1 MVQTI
6 INEKP
11 TPLPNG
17 HVKEIVITNSPVT
30 TEVMSA
36 VNSLGLPPGILKL
49 IKNVQHGVSARL
61 NVEMKTNALNGESKL
76 IENELVNYYLK
87 TSDVESAKQFL
98 ATSNNLESQK
108 KLSDILYVNKDYA
121 DCRSVVNNLA
131 VYQNAKNQIEI
142 QNYSLLLNCLLD
154 LAGQGKTIYEL
165 TSAQEQIIR
174 NVAST
179 NTQAAINA
187 QVILYSV
194 YGDEFEHPILKKP
207 LQLRNQKIQNE
218 QSVIPDVQLYPNPT
232 NGNITIECGT
242 NLIGSCI
249 NFELIDIIG
258 NQVFSTSFT
267 SSEKND
273 FVIPDLSPGL
283 YMYRIKAD
291 DGSILIEDKLVITE

>member
-30 TEVMSA
+30 SEVMSA

-108 KLSDILYVNKDYA
+108 KLSDILYKNEDYSE
-121 DCRSVVNNLA
+121 CRSVVNNLA
-131 VYQNAKNQIEI
+131 TYQNMNNQAEI

-154 LAGQGKTIYEL
+154 LADQGKSIYEL
-165 TSAQEQIIR
+165 SPSQEQTVR
-174 NVAST
+174 NVASS
-179 NTQAAINA
+179 NTQASLKA
-187 QVILYSV
+187 QVILNAM
-194 YGDEFEHPILKKP
+194 YGEEFDHPIMKKP
-207 LQLRNQKIQNE
+207 LQLKNQKLQNE
-218 QSVIPDVQLYPNPT
+218 QPVNPDVILYPNPT
-232 NGNITIECGT
+232 NRNITIETSPSLSGNVLT
-242 NLIGSCI
+242 
-249 NFELIDIIG
+249 FELRDILG
-258 NQVFSTSFT
+258 QVVLKTCFT
-267 SSEKND
+267 SDGKNE
-273 FVIPDLSPGL
+273 ISIQDLANGL
-283 YMYRIKAD
+283 YIYRILGD
-291 DGSILIEDKLVITE
+291 DGNVLIEDKLVISE